1 MTRLTLSTTSSS
13 FTLVVEGG
21 GMVRVGDEERTVSAG
36 DAIFLLAKVPH
47 GFENTTDKPTF
58 LLMIGAQI

>member
-1 MTRLTLSTTSSS
+1 SATRRERCPRGTKYFFS
-13 FTLVVEGG
+13 EG
-21 GMVRVGDEERTVSAG
+21 A
-36 DAIFLLAKVPH
+36 P